1 MDELLERIDSESEEL
16 KISIKREI
24 EDWKDIE
31 DIEQVNIQDKVQKKL
46 NRISDDAIDGFQDD
60 INNMAVEYAN
70 IETESINNILAG
82 NDFHLYFKVIYRC
95 RMLY

>member
-1 MDELLERIDSESEEL
+1 MKSNMDELLERIDSESEEL

-46 NRISDDAIDGFQDD
+46 NRISDDAI
-60 INNMAVEYAN
+60 
-70 IETESINNILAG
+70 
-82 NDFHLYFKVIYRC
+82 
-95 RMLY
+95 